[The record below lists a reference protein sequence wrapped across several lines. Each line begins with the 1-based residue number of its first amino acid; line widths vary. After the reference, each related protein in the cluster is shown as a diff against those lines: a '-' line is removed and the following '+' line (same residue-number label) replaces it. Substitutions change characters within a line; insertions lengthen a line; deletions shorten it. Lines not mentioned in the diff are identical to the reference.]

1 MTANTPRLAPTPP
14 MGWNSWDSY
23 GTTVR
28 EDEVLSNARFM
39 AEHLLEFGWDTIV
52 VDIQWYEPTARAGG
66 YNENPP
72 VELDAYGRQIPAVN
86 RFPSAT
92 DGQGFAPLAAAVH
105 DLGLRFG
112 LHIMRG
118 IPRRSVEQN
127 LPVLGTAYTAADV
140 ADTSSVCTWNP
151 DNFGLNHDH
160 PGAQAFYDSQ
170 LALFASWGVDFV
182 KADDMLSP
190 YHDREIAAYHGAIER
205 VHKETGHDISLS
217 LSPGTHLSTE
227 HLEHLR
233 ANSEMWRVSDD
244 LWDRWDDILDQFSR
258 MARWAPFQ
266 VEGAWADA
274 DMLPLGRIGIRAER
288 GVDRDSLLTIDEQRT
303 LMTLWI
309 MSRSPLMYGGD
320 LPRSR
325 PETIELLTNAA
336 VLRILHASTANR
348 EVLREDNLIVWT
360 ASATDTPDGTVSC
373 YAAVFWLGTEPS
385 SATVPLSSIG
395 VAVGSGA
402 PSFTATDLWS
412 GLPIDISRGES
423 DLTVKV
429 PAHGTRIIRFDLT
442 DETR

>member
-1 MTANTPRLAPTPP
+1 MTAHTPRLAPTPP

-23 GTTVR
+23 GTTVT
-28 EDEVLSNARFM
+28 EEEVLANARFM
-39 AEHLLEFGWDTIV
+39 AEHLLEYGWDTIV

-66 YNENPP
+66 YNDNPP

-86 RFPSAT
+86 RFPSAA
-92 DGQGFAPLAAAVH
+92 DGRGFAPLAAAVH
-105 DLGLRFG
+105 ELGLRFG

-118 IPRRSVEQN
+118 IPRRSVERD
-127 LPVLGTAYTAADV
+127 LPVLGTDYTAAQV
-140 ADTSSVCTWNP
+140 ADTSSICTWNP

-190 YHDREIAAYHGAIER
+190 YHDREIAAYHRAIDR
-205 VHKETGHDISLS
+205 VRAETGHDIVLS

-227 HLEHLR
+227 HLDHLR

-244 LWDRWDDILDQFSR
+244 LWDRWSDILDQFSR

-288 GVDRDSLLTIDEQRT
+288 GVDRDSLLTLEEQRT

-325 PETIELLTNAA
+325 PETIELLTNAP
-336 VLRILHASTANR
+336 VLRILTSSTANR
-348 EVLREDNLIVWT
+348 EVIREDDLIVWT
-360 ASATDTPDGTVSC
+360 AVATDAADGTASR
-373 YAAVFWLGTEPS
+373 YAAVFWIGDEPS
-385 SATVPLSSIG
+385 TVSVPLTSIG
-395 VAVGSGA
+395 VAAGAAA
-402 PSFTATDLWS
+402 PSFVTTDLWS
-412 GLPIDISRGES
+412 GAPVEVSADGSALVVE
-423 DLTVKV
+423 V
-429 PAHGTRIIRFDLT
+429 PAHGARLVRFDVVAAS
-442 DETR
+442 